1 MNMTG
6 NMEGIQKMK
15 KLVLFLLV
23 LTIALAAGAAAADET
38 ELLGK
43 TFENFTATDTEGNT
57 FNLSEALDDHEA
69 VLINLWATWCPPCRN
84 EMPYLQQLWENYGD
98 RVAVIALSTE
108 PNDTTETIAAFRE
121 EYGITFPMGRDENNA
136 LASRLN
142 AEGIPDTL
150 IVDRFGIV
158 GFCRVGMFFS
168 YGDLERTVNAFLGDG
183 DTESRVLT
191 DMPKNSST
199 IALPA
204 AVKRT
209 MHVENEGVKKIVFH
223 FDEETEGQSLVGYI
237 VPDGKAKIRLE
248 LATTDNP
255 ESVIYNDIWNGYFP
269 VTDLLDPQ
277 HGELV
282 YEQETSSEYEDVKYN
297 YGYGYVLNTESGSDD
312 PELLEFFLVSD
323 EKYIDEIMQELAAS
337 GMNNITWEYVEETV
351 GDTLQAY
358 IIHVVDQNGA
368 PVAGAVVNFCTDT
381 ACVPSEADENG
392 LITFDGAPD
401 RYHMQLIDLPEG
413 YSSDEDF
420 EMYTE
425 AEYGEWVLRVK
436 KD

>member
-1 MNMTG
+1 MNMNG
-6 NMEGIQKMK
+6 NMEEIRKMK
-15 KLVLFLLV
+15 KLVLFLMV

-43 TFENFTATDTEGNT
+43 TFEDFTATDTEGNT
-57 FNLSEALDDHEA
+57 FTLSEVLDDHEA

-84 EMPYLQQLWENYGD
+84 EMPYLQQLWENNGD

-108 PNDTTETIAAFRE
+108 PSDTTETIAAFRE

-136 LASRLN
+136 LSGRLN
-142 AEGIPDTL
+142 ARGIPDTL
-150 IVDRFGIV
+150 IVDRFGKV
-158 GFCRVGMFFS
+158 GFYRVGMFFS

-183 DTESRVLT
+183 YTESRVLT
-191 DMPKNSST
+191 DIPKDSST
-199 IALPA
+199 RAFPVSA
-204 AVKRT
+204 KRAVC
-209 MHVENEGVKKIVFH
+209 VENENAKTILFH
-223 FDEETEGQSLVGYI
+223 FDEETEGHPLACYVI
-237 VPDGKAKIRLE
+237 PDGKAKIRLE
-248 LATTDNP
+248 IAATDDPDTTFF
-255 ESVIYNDIWNGYFP
+255 YDIWGTYSP

-277 HGELV
+277 RGAFV
-282 YEQETSSEYEDVKYN
+282 YEQDTSCEYEGTVYHF
-297 YGYGYVLNTESGSDD
+297 GYGYLVNNELGSED
-312 PELLEFFLVSD
+312 PDLIEFFLLPD
-323 EKYIDEIMQELAAS
+323 EQYIGEIEQDLASS
-337 GMNNITWEYVEETV
+337 GLSNITWEYAEEEKRN
-351 GDTLQAY
+351 GPQAY
-358 IIHVVDQNGA
+358 IIHVVDQDGD
-368 PVAGAVVNFCTDT
+368 PVAGAAVNFCTDT

-401 RYHMQLIDLPEG
+401 RYHVQLIDLPEG